1 MELSELSYSVALRN
15 GRSALIRAIRPDD
28 KRRLLDAFHRLSG
41 KSIYFR
47 FFSLKKELTKKELK
61 YFTEIDFEHH
71 VALVACMDCGG
82 KENIIGIGR
91 YIELYPQGEKR
102 AAELAFAVDDDFQSL
117 GVGTILF
124 ERIVTIARDQGILN
138 LEADVLL
145 DNENMLDILRSSG
158 LEITTTTSKGV
169 ILVEFSL
176 DGQELNRYYEVH

>member
-1 MELSELSYSVALRN
+1 
-15 GRSALIRAIRPDD
+15 
-28 KRRLLDAFHRLSG
+28 
-41 KSIYFR
+41 
-47 FFSLKKELTKKELK
+47 
-61 YFTEIDFEHH
+61 
-71 VALVACMDCGG
+71 MDCGG

-145 DNENMLDILRSSG
+145 DNENMLDIFRHSG
-158 LEITTTTSKGV
+158 LELNTTTSKGV
-169 ILVEFSL
+169 IHVEFSL